1 MPLDWLNTPLDADIG
16 ELIAQRKRGKA
27 IETLRRQLQGR
38 LAPPVA
44 VRLQLADLLMQA
56 GRIEEAVTV
65 LLALA
70 DEFASD
76 GFVAKAVAILKR
88 VDRVHPGRADIA
100 ERLERLV
107 HQQKRVS
114 ELPSRPRSAFPE
126 FGIEEIG
133 EGQELIVPTEE
144 LEPEAGSHPSD
155 ETPAGYVTAASLWG
169 VSGPRPDW
177 STEQTETEAEA
188 VAGAGE
194 AASVSR
200 APASNAQPPQPGVA
214 ETRHSFPAVPPG
226 SPGAEEPKPRRDEPP
241 APPNRA
247 RIDGRTAA
255 IVAVV
260 VLLAAVVTTA
270 LVVLT
275 GGSEPERAAAP
286 VETSAPVE
294 TETPMAT
301 AKPKPKTSDLDAQV
315 KTLDELMRLSRKGR
329 AAAVE
334 GDIKAATANRAQ
346 LLKDIKAL
354 DGQANDE
361 QLKAALASFSVA
373 IAESLRQN
381 RECGSKCSDADLAKV
396 GKLKQAALAKINP
409 ILKAHGTRT
418 YTRAEI

>member
-1 MPLDWLNTPLDADIG
+1 MPEPGPAGPSAAADVPP
-16 ELIAQRKRGKA
+16 
-27 IETLRRQLQGR
+27 
-38 LAPPVA
+38 AP
-44 VRLQLADLLMQA
+44 
-56 GRIEEAVTV
+56 E
-65 LLALA
+65 
-70 DEFASD
+70 
-76 GFVAKAVAILKR
+76 
-88 VDRVHPGRADIA
+88 
-100 ERLERLV
+100 
-107 HQQKRVS
+107 
-114 ELPSRPRSAFPE
+114 
-126 FGIEEIG
+126 
-133 EGQELIVPTEE
+133 PTEE

-177 STEQTETEAEA
+177 STGQTETEAEA
-188 VAGAGE
+188 VAGPGE

-226 SPGAEEPKPRRDEPP
+226 SPAAEEPKPKRDEPP

-260 VLLAAVVTTA
+260 VLLAAVITTT

-354 DGQANDE
+354 DGQADDK